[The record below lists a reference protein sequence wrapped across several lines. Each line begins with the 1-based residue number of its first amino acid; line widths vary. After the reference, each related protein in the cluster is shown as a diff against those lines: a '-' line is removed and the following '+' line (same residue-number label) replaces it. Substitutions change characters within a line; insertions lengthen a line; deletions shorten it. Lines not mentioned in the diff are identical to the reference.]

1 MKVIWIIL
9 MVLSASISASMRG
22 FEAVG
27 PPLTDEQDG
36 VSVTQEVIPQDDGTL
51 CVRLKVDME
60 EDIAALQQQAAQ
72 ADLSQVQLLDPTVV
86 RQRESMHRAASGLW
100 QLHIPMSESAHVI
113 AADTALQ
120 ISKEK
125 DEICFDVSPWMRGE
139 RPLPAQAEY
148 RIDLRR
154 DTAYLSREGY
164 LFQMQSRFAYVSSLQ
179 ETLPIVKRMVIS
191 APKVRLAQ
199 S

>member
-1 MKVIWIIL
+1 
-9 MVLSASISASMRG
+9 
-22 FEAVG
+22 
-27 PPLTDEQDG
+27 
-36 VSVTQEVIPQDDGTL
+36 
-51 CVRLKVDME
+51 
-60 EDIAALQQQAAQ
+60 
-72 ADLSQVQLLDPTVV
+72 
-86 RQRESMHRAASGLW
+86 
-100 QLHIPMSESAHVI
+100 
-113 AADTALQ
+113 
-120 ISKEK
+120 
-125 DEICFDVSPWMRGE
+125 MRGE

-148 RIDLRR
+148 HIDLRR

>member
-60 EDIAALQQQAAQ
+60 EDRRFAAAGCQ

-86 RQRESMHRAASGLW
+86 RQRESMHCAASGLW

-120 ISKEK
+120 ISQRK
-125 DEICFDVSPWMRGE
+125 G
-139 RPLPAQAEY
+139 
-148 RIDLRR
+148 
-154 DTAYLSREGY
+154 
-164 LFQMQSRFAYVSSLQ
+164 
-179 ETLPIVKRMVIS
+179 
-191 APKVRLAQ
+191 
-199 S
+199 